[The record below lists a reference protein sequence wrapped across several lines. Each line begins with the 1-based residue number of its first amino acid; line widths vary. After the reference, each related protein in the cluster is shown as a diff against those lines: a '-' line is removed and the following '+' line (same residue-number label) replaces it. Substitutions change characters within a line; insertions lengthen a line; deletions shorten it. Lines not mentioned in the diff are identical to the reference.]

1 MITNILF
8 VIGLVILAYLFA
20 RIVDTIRKRNKITS
34 TDRISFRET
43 LDLTELPI
51 VTFRNNDKK
60 FNFLLDTGATNSVIN
75 KSTLSDMVFN
85 STNKKDTI
93 YGSDGNIEEVDIVSI
108 DISYI
113 DNIFDEEFYAK
124 DLDVAFGNLKAS
136 HGVNL
141 AGILGNSFFQKYR
154 YIIDFDKLVAYSVV

>member
-1 MITNILF
+1 MVTNILF

-20 RIVDTIRKRNKITS
+20 RIVDTVRKRNKITS
-34 TDRISFRET
+34 ADRISFRET

-75 KSTLSDMVFN
+75 KSALSDMVFN

-93 YGSDGNIEEVDIVSI
+93 YGSDGNIEKVDIVSI

-113 DNIFDEEFYAK
+113 DNIFYEDFYAK
-124 DLDVAFGNLKAS
+124 DL
-136 HGVNL
+136 
-141 AGILGNSFFQKYR
+141 
-154 YIIDFDKLVAYSVV
+154 

>member
-1 MITNILF
+1 MVTNILF

-20 RIVDTIRKRNKITS
+20 RIVDTVRKRNKITS

-93 YGSDGNIEEVDIVSI
+93 YGSDGHIEEVDIVSI
-108 DISYI
+108 DIKSSWDLLGSITGASYQ
-113 DNIFDEEFYAK
+113 DELVDQIFSNFC
-124 DLDVAFGNLKAS
+124 
-136 HGVNL
+136 
-141 AGILGNSFFQKYR
+141 LGK
-154 YIIDFDKLVAYSVV
+154 